1 VIVNGRDI
9 GDTLDAMRE
18 EIEARVRSEAGR
30 ELAVEGFGGDSFTN
44 VRWPDDAGA
53 VTLQVHEQLPT
64 HAIPHALAVA
74 LQHVRQRLDRYPD
87 VVRPTGRQAASGA
100 GPLRTMLRETVMAP
114 EAEHR
119 IAEYG
124 LDRDWE
130 LEQRHAALKELLR
143 APPPEWT
150 RDGTLGNQFAAL
162 QYARFEFEHPPRM
175 WNSLREEMERA
186 LPIAAE
192 RGKRAV
198 AAVAEQGWESADA
211 CLASLLGV
219 REALGLRYVAWIE
232 DRRNGEVL

>member
-1 VIVNGRDI
+1 MIVNGRDI
-9 GDTLDAMRE
+9 GGALDAMRE

-30 ELAVEGFGGDSFTN
+30 ELAVEGFEGDAFTD
-44 VRWPDDAGA
+44 VRWRDGEDA
-53 VTLQVHEQLPT
+53 VTVFVHEQLPT

-100 GPLRTMLRETVMAP
+100 GPLRTMLREAVMAP
-114 EAEHR
+114 EAEYR
-119 IAEYG
+119 LAEYG
-124 LDRDWE
+124 LDREWE
-130 LEQRHAALKELLR
+130 VEQRHAALKELLR
-143 APPPEWT
+143 EPPSEWT

-162 QYARFEFEHPPRM
+162 QYARFEFEHPQRM
-175 WNSLREEMERA
+175 WKSLREEMERA

-192 RGKRAV
+192 RGRMAV
-198 AAVAEQGWESADA
+198 AAIAEQGWESADA

-219 REALGLRYVAWIE
+219 RQALGLRYVAWIE